1 MDRLWLR
8 IRDGIT
14 IHMIN
19 FEQRPPGPLRRLVRN
34 AAEIIPMALVPGRV
48 LPRLDREVFRLTRGR
63 TTFSAWASGLPIVML
78 TTTGARTGQPR
89 TLPILGL
96 PDGDR
101 LVVIASNFGR
111 PQHPGWYYNLRAHP
125 LAVISWEGSTF
136 EMRARELRGDERQHY
151 LDRSH
156 QTYPWWEEYHRHA
169 APRQIPVIM
178 LEPLSEPEH

>member
-1 MDRLWLR
+1 
-8 IRDGIT
+8 
-14 IHMIN
+14 MIN
-19 FEQRPPGPLRRLVRN
+19 FEQRRPGPLHRVVRK

-48 LPRLDREVFRLTRGR
+48 LPRLDREIFRLTRGR
-63 TTFSAWASGLPIVML
+63 TTFSAWVSGLPIVML

-89 TLPILGL
+89 TLPVLGL

-111 PQHPGWYYNLRAHP
+111 PQHPGWYYNLRAQP
-125 LAVISWEGSTF
+125 LAVISWEGSIVQ
-136 EMRARELRGDERQHY
+136 MRARELQGDERRRY
-151 LDRSH
+151 LERSH

-178 LEPLSEPEH
+178 LEPLSEPRH

>member
-1 MDRLWLR
+1 
-8 IRDGIT
+8 
-14 IHMIN
+14 MIN
-19 FEQRPPGPLRRLVRN
+19 FEQRPPGPLRRMVRK

-111 PQHPGWYYNLRAHP
+111 QQNPGWYYNLRVNP
-125 LAVISWEGSTF
+125 LALISWQGSTV
-136 EMRARELRGDERQHY
+136 EMRARELKGDERQRY
-151 LDRSH
+151 LDRTLH
-156 QTYPWWEEYHRHA
+156 AYPWWEEYHRHA

-178 LEPLSEPEH
+178 LEPLDAAAEA

>member
-1 MDRLWLR
+1 
-8 IRDGIT
+8 
-14 IHMIN
+14 MIN
-19 FEQRPPGPLRRLVRN
+19 FEQRPPGLLRRLVRN

-125 LAVISWEGSTF
+125 LVLISWKGSTV
-136 EMRARELRGDERQHY
+136 EMRARELTGDERQRY
-151 LDRSH
+151 LTRS
-156 QTYPWWEEYHRHA
+156 QATYPWWEQYHHRA

-178 LEPLSEPEH
+178 LEPLGPSQDVEDGNPAPL